1 MFVLLAGG
9 KSERMGFPK
18 GLLAYRN
25 TVWILEQLNRIAQST
40 VTTVYV
46 GLGYC
51 HQDYF
56 CVIPWLKDAQ
66 EKFIRY
72 NNLKIKVVVN
82 REPERG
88 SFSTLQTVLAQI
100 PKKHSVLIH
109 PIDVPILN
117 AIELEEIISTDN
129 CIVLP
134 HYLEKNGHP
143 IKVAPSFW
151 NPIVRMDVN
160 DKNARLDFLIKKKN
174 PKKLTLVA
182 VQDSD
187 IVLNLNTPKDWEYFT
202 QKSEQLS

>member
-1 MFVLLAGG
+1 MLAGG

-18 GLLAYRN
+18 GLLAYKN
-25 TVWILEQLNRIAQST
+25 TVWILEQLNRISQST
-40 VTTVYV
+40 ITIVYV
-46 GLGYC
+46 GLGFY

-66 EKFIRY
+66 EKFVCY

-82 REPERG
+82 LEPERG
-88 SFSTLQTVLAQI
+88 SFSMLKTILHQI

-117 AIELEEIISTDN
+117 ANELEKIITTEN

-134 HYLEKNGHP
+134 NYKGKNGHP
-143 IKVAPSFW
+143 IKTSPSFW
-151 NPIVRMDVN
+151 NPILRMEIMDE
-160 DKNARLDFLIKKKN
+160 NARLDFLIKKKN
-174 PKKLTLVA
+174 PKKLANVA

-187 IVLNLNTPKDWEYFT
+187 SILNLNTPEDWDRFI
-202 QKSEQLS
+202 QKSVILS